1 MMKRGVCMMVACL
14 VLAVVAGCATTAK
27 QSPEDM
33 IKDQLLG
40 WKAAMEAQDVDK
52 IMSSFSD
59 SFKHYD
65 WRDKAGARDFIADA
79 KDMGYLEGV
88 EVLLDDMEIKVEGDK
103 ATVYPIDI
111 SGAFGSL
118 SMELNLTKEGNA
130 WLVTGL
136 DAAGL

>member
-1 MMKRGVCMMVACL
+1 MMKRGVWMLTACL
-14 VLAVVAGCATTAK
+14 LLALVAGCATTAK
-27 QSPEDM
+27 KSPEDM

-52 IMSSFSD
+52 IMANFSD
-59 SFKHYD
+59 NFKHYD
-65 WRDKAGARDFIADA
+65 WKDKAGAKDFITDA
-79 KDMGYLEGV
+79 KDMGYLDGV
-88 EVLLDDMEIKVEGDK
+88 EVLLDDMEIKVEGDT
-103 ATVYPIDI
+103 ATVYPVDI

-118 SMELNLTKEGNA
+118 AMELNLTKEGGT